1 MKAPHF
7 FITSALGTLCLIL
20 TITTIVLG
28 KTNNALML
36 TQQRQQEEINK
47 GNMSVQIGQNIL
59 RDLAEASLHNP
70 QIKELLAKNGYSVNV
85 NPPAGTP
92 APATSNTTPAK

>member
-7 FITSALGTLCLIL
+7 FITAALATLCLIL

-28 KTNNALML
+28 KTNNALL
-36 TQQRQQEEINK
+36 QTQQRQQEEINK

-59 RDLAEASLHNP
+59 RDLAEISLRNP
-70 QIKELLAKNGYSVNV
+70 QIKDLLAKNGYTVNT
-85 NPPAGTP
+85 NPPAGSATP
-92 APATSNTTPAK
+92 ETSNTTPAK